1 MDLLVRKSPAQNAAA
16 AAAVDPRGA
25 DEKKE
30 EDLKL
35 KAVLSPF
42 QLRVRLLS
50 FLDNTAYY

>member
-1 MDLLVRKSPAQNAAA
+1 LDLLVRKSPAQNAAA
-16 AAAVDPRGA
+16 ADLRGA

-35 KAVLSPF
+35 KAILAPF